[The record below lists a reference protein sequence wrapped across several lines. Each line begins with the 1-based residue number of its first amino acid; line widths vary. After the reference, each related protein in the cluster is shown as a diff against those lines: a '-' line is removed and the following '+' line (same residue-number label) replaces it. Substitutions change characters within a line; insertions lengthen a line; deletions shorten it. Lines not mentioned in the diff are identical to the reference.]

1 MLEQRCAQ
9 GIAKEIKLLEVNGNE
24 RTARD
29 HVTRKKIWQLS
40 LKDQRDLNK
49 QKIRENIL
57 ERDILLQI
65 HNVVLQPV
73 EREEISKWL

>member
-9 GIAKEIKLLEVNGNE
+9 GIAKEIKLPEVKGNG

-40 LKDQRDLNK
+40 LKDQWDLNK

-57 ERDILLQI
+57 
-65 HNVVLQPV
+65 
-73 EREEISKWL
+73 